1 MYLVDSSVWAEIL
14 AGSPLGKR
22 AKEILENNE
31 CFSLDIAFA
40 ELSKW
45 CISNNF
51 EQGAMAEL
59 VEKSSNGIMAA
70 SKNTFLRAGA
80 LWHMANKRNVK
91 GRQIG
96 LIDCIF
102 AAVAEENDLTVLTK
116 DRHFARFPQIKKEFL

>member
-14 AGSPLGKR
+14 AGSLLGAR

-51 EQGAMAEL
+51 QQEAMAEL

-102 AAVAEENDLTVLTK
+102 AAVAEENNLTVLTK
-116 DRHFARFPQIKKEFL
+116 DRHFVKFSEINAEII